1 MNVLLKEE
9 EGKRKGKNAQPQWHK
24 TWYPSSLGPRLVK
37 EFTLQCEDFFCE
49 CSSAGFC

>member
-24 TWYPSSLGPRLVK
+24 TWLVSFLSWTTAGKRVHLAVRRL
-37 EFTLQCEDFFCE
+37 LL
-49 CSSAGFC
+49 